1 MEDVAICAATGWT
14 WCELQ
19 AQPATFVAR
28 LAAYLSAVADAQ
40 SREAEDGLRRMR
52 A

>member
-1 MEDVAICAATGWT
+1 
-14 WCELQ
+14 
-19 AQPATFVAR
+19 VAR

-40 SREAEDGLRRMR
+40 SREAEEGLRRMK